1 VSLLGERLWRLAGR
15 AGGDVRRPV
24 QSMNTTIDFERVKA
38 LSRPLRECAI
48 TLFLAL
54 FAPTV
59 AFAETTLAP
68 DQAVGIALA
77 DNPGLAEM
85 RSRAEALAAVPA
97 QAGAMPEPVLTL
109 GAVNVPVDNFDLGL
123 EPMTQLQLG
132 ISQALPFPGK
142 LGLQQRAATLDAEA
156 AVEEV
161 NERRLMLAR
170 DVRMAWWNLYY
181 LDRALETVGRN
192 QALLRQLVGVAQARY
207 EVGQGLQQDVLL
219 AQVELSRLLDEE
231 VRLKG
236 ARRTAQARLNAL
248 LGRPATTMVVL
259 PPVAEALPAVGD
271 AESLLARA
279 LESRPLLAA
288 LGHRADSA
296 TARLDRARRDYYP
309 DFRLGVGYGWRE
321 DRTDFTSLQLSM
333 NLPIFTGSRQDKAVA
348 QRQNE
353 LYAQRDAQREA
364 QVRIGEEIAAAI
376 ADFEQSRDRFSLLD
390 RGIVPQ
396 ARQTAAAMLAGYQ
409 VNKVDFLNL
418 VRAQVGLHNHET
430 QRWNSFSAAMQA
442 AAKLRAAVGDDEAI
456 DYRDAS
462 W

>member
-1 VSLLGERLWRLAGR
+1 MNDSL
-15 AGGDVRRPV
+15 DYK
-24 QSMNTTIDFERVKA
+24 RVKA
-38 LSRPLRECAI
+38 MSCPLRECAI
-48 TLFLAL
+48 ALFLAL
-54 FAPTV
+54 LAPAA

-142 LGLQQRAATLDAEA
+142 LGLQERAASLEADA
-156 AVEEV
+156 AVEQVKEQ
-161 NERRLMLAR
+161 RLILAR
-170 DVRMAWWNLYY
+170 DVRLTWWNLYY

-192 QALLRQLVGVAQARY
+192 QALLRQLNGVAQARY

-219 AQVELSRLLDEE
+219 AQVELSRLLEE
-231 VRLKG
+231 ELRLKG
-236 ARRTAQARLNAL
+236 ARRMAQARLNAL
-248 LGRPATTMVVL
+248 LGRPAETPLTL
-259 PPVAEALPAVGD
+259 PMLTGATLPAVENR
-271 AESLLARA
+271 ESLLLAQA

-288 LGHRADSA
+288 LSHRADSA

-321 DRTDFTSLQLSM
+321 ERTDLASLQLSM

-348 QRQNE
+348 QRQSE

-364 QVRIGEEIAAAI
+364 QIRVGEEIAAAL

-418 VRAQVGLHNHET
+418 VRAQVGLHSHET
-430 QRWNSFSAAMQA
+430 QRWNAFSAAMQA
-442 AAKLRAAVGDDEAI
+442 AARLDAAIGNEVLP
-456 DYRDAS
+456 
-462 W
+462 

>member
-1 VSLLGERLWRLAGR
+1 MSC
-15 AGGDVRRPV
+15 
-24 QSMNTTIDFERVKA
+24 
-38 LSRPLRECAI
+38 PLRECAI
-48 TLFLAL
+48 ALFLAL
-54 FAPTV
+54 LAPAA

-142 LGLQQRAATLDAEA
+142 LGLQERAASLEADA
-156 AVEEV
+156 AVEQVKEQ
-161 NERRLMLAR
+161 RLILAR
-170 DVRMAWWNLYY
+170 DVRLTWWNLYY

-192 QALLRQLVGVAQARY
+192 QALLRQLNGVAQARY

-219 AQVELSRLLDEE
+219 AQVELSRLLEE
-231 VRLKG
+231 ELRLKG
-236 ARRTAQARLNAL
+236 ARRMAQARLNAL
-248 LGRPATTMVVL
+248 LGRPAETPLTL
-259 PPVAEALPAVGD
+259 PMLTGATLPAVENR
-271 AESLLARA
+271 ESLLLAQA

-288 LGHRADSA
+288 LSHRADSA

-321 DRTDFTSLQLSM
+321 ERTDLASLQLSM

-348 QRQNE
+348 QRQSE

-364 QVRIGEEIAAAI
+364 QIRVGEEIAAAL

-418 VRAQVGLHNHET
+418 VRAQVGLHSHET
-430 QRWNSFSAAMQA
+430 QRWNAFSAAMQA
-442 AAKLRAAVGDDEAI
+442 AARLDAAIGNEVLP
-456 DYRDAS
+456 
-462 W
+462 